1 MSNKTY
7 KICSR
12 VLIDHGKSVW
22 IEEKDFYQDKVIAT
36 SGSFAH
42 KRKVSLS
49 YHDEIDKH
57 FYSKPST
64 QAKNQSSDA
73 RFVIDI
79 DEVFQLNKKRYASRV
94 ILYRVPYYMVFSD
107 K

>member
-1 MSNKTY
+1 M
-7 KICSR
+7 I
-12 VLIDHGKSVW
+12 G
-22 IEEKDFYQDKVIAT
+22 T
-36 SGSFAH
+36 SGTCAYKSN
-42 KRKVSLS
+42 VSLS
-49 YHDEIDKH
+49 YHGKIDKQ

-64 QAKNQSSDA
+64 QAKKQSSDA

>member
-1 MSNKTY
+1 M
-7 KICSR
+7 
-12 VLIDHGKSVW
+12 
-22 IEEKDFYQDKVIAT
+22 EEKDFYQDKVIAT

-57 FYSKPST
+57 FYST

-79 DEVFQLNKKRYASRV
+79 DELFQLNKKRYASRV